1 MCATMEPNWGET
13 RKLLVHIHSRL
24 SEKADRRNKVDPAC
38 PPAEYCPHVA
48 ELAVAINAG
57 DLADL
62 HHPIL
67 AGHLQRRMEEFRD
80 FGLQEVFRKFPRL
93 VKRYKKHVQG
103 N

>member
-1 MCATMEPNWGET
+1 MEPNWGEM

-24 SEKADRRNKVDPAC
+24 CEKANRRNKVNPVC
-38 PPAEYCPHVA
+38 PPAEDCPHVF
-48 ELAVAINAG
+48 ELATAINAG

-62 HHPIL
+62 HHPIF
-67 AGHLQRRMEEFRD
+67 AGHLQQRMEEFRD
-80 FGLQEVFRKFPRL
+80 FDFQEVLRKFPRL